1 MKRVLY
7 FLILAITVAAGVI
20 LPAQPAQATIDP
32 AQAYDIIQTLT
43 FNTSTGN
50 CAIRLY
56 RGSSSAF
63 SGTVY
68 YRAGTSGDWTEL
80 SVTSTTTTFPISST
94 TMQVGHNWNKS
105 GDDYMTCS
113 FWGETKLTEIA
124 ISQKAVL
131 SGTMGNYFMY
141 CYANS
146 CSSLTSLDVPNTSSV
161 TSVGNYFMD
170 YYAYGCTGLTSLG
183 IPDTSVMN
191 TVGTYFMDPYASEC
205 TGLTSLILPAVG
217 RFSANNV
224 NWSVPSGRLGSL
236 KGYVIDEDD
245 LAGWKALTASGKTL
259 YINYIQ
265 DEDNVILQVV
275 APTVTTDN
283 VTSVEET
290 TATGNGNITSLSGG
304 DNCTVRG
311 FQYDIDT
318 GAPYANSA
326 YDSGSFGTGA
336 YTKALTG
343 LTKGELYYIRAY
355 ATSPLG
361 TGYGSEV
368 TFLTK
373 PDEPTGLT
381 ATAGDA
387 KVDLSW
393 TKGTG
398 AQKTMVRFR
407 TDGTYP
413 TSYTDGTQA
422 YFDTGTS
429 YSHTELT
436 NGTTYKYRAWSY
448 ATEGGLTQYSDSY
461 TEASATPATVLVI
474 TTNDASAVEETTATT
489 GGNITS
495 LSGGSNATVRGV
507 EYDIDSGAPYGHSEH
522 TTGSYGT
529 GSFDISL
536 TGLTQGELY
545 YYRAYATNPTGTGYG
560 SEKTFLTKPEAPTS
574 FNASAFSETQIDLS
588 WTKGTGAQKTV
599 IRAKKDSYPADRT
612 DGTQIYN
619 DTGTSYSHTGL
630 TEGEHWYYRAWSYTA
645 ESTLEQYSDSYAEDN
660 EQTRVPLSIT
670 TGICSGSSE
679 TWAILNGEITT
690 ADPLP
695 VTIRGFDYG
704 LTTSYGS
711 DVLESGSFG
720 LGTYKLFV
728 ENISKSTVFHYRAKA
743 YNGIW
748 KYGADRVFATKG
760 SPALWEYFDTTA
772 DNTSTVYGANWF
784 AQTFTT
790 DNVTSRTVTSIILPL
805 QRTGNSGDVIV
816 SLRDTAG
823 GKPTGIDLCY
833 GTLSQDEI
841 PTSTMKCQFTM
852 NKETPL
858 QLGTQYAIVVKAPN
872 GDASNY
878 VKWDY
883 VNAGGEPNG
892 TGLTSV
898 NSGIAWTIQT
908 WDYLF
913 EIWGNQAI
921 EIQDAKVFQSYK
933 SIGDWLITV
942 RYVNLFAPYYDT
954 YDVRQYFVLQLVDS
968 DDHVIAQSPLPAWGN
983 RVGNLYLSA
992 AQVSALDYGGSYT
1005 LRIYGTF
1012 GSHPY
1017 TEYIIQSFDWKGD
1030 DLTQLDS
1037 WVITSAAVIG
1047 DYYDDLLTAY
1057 VAGRGEVLNAT
1068 GGTIFSAGI
1077 NGLSTVRPALYQVY
1091 TNPINYVPETT
1102 DQSQRVAMSNWQ
1114 AAWGAD
1120 GTIMITRIA
1129 NWFGIDGGL
1138 IGGMF
1143 FVIMMLVLALVAFP
1157 AGHTTAAN
1165 VLSIPC
1171 LGLAV
1176 WFGLDLVWLIILALF
1191 AAFLLFKNQF
1201 MDK

>member
-1 MKRVLY
+1 MFKSSSLRLCTRAFFV
-7 FLILAITVAAGVI
+7 FIALILAVPLQSADVQAADWYNSSWSYRKSIVI
-20 LPAQPAQATIDP
+20 DQTDDLGADA
-32 AQAYDIIQTLT
+32 AYQMKLLV
-43 FNTSTGN
+43 GK
-50 CAIRLY
+50 
-56 RGSSSAF
+56 SSSASGENVDCADHCEADFDDLRFTKSDGTTLLDYWIESISGSGSSALATVWIETILLDNAADTTIYMYYGNASASAASNGDNTFVFFDDF
-63 SGTVY
+63 SGAYPGTKWTGTTALGTVADGILTCTGNGNW
-68 YRAGTSGDWTEL
+68 RTMCSTISAS
-80 SVTSTTTTFPISST
+80 STTTA
-94 TMQVGHNWNKS
+94 
-105 GDDYMTCS
+105 
-113 FWGETKLTEIA
+113 L
-124 ISQKAVL
+124 
-131 SGTMGNYFMY
+131 Y
-141 CYANS
+141 CYAQINS
-146 CSSLTSLDVPNTSSV
+146 AVIASFGFSNTTNTHYSRFYVDGTNSNLQSSDGTTGSNVVSNLTLN
-161 TSVGNYFMD
+161 
-170 YYAYGCTGLTSLG
+170 AYR
-183 IPDTSVMN
+183 N
-191 TVGTYFMDPYASEC
+191 FH
-205 TGLTSLILPAVG
+205 ILVRGSTNMRA
-217 RFSANNV
+217 FDNNV
-224 NWSVPSGRLGSL
+224 EVTGSPKTTNPS
-236 KGYVIDEDD
+236 
-245 LAGWKALTASGKTL
+245 
-259 YINYIQ
+259 
-265 DEDNVILQVV
+265 NVIMPIAINTNTADVNILVDWIFITKFTATEPTWKSYGSEEAN
-275 APTVTTDN
+275 APTVTTQTATN
-283 VTSVEET
+283 VEET

-318 GAPYANSA
+318 GVPYANSA
-326 YDSGSFGTGA
+326 SDNGSFGTGA

-373 PDEPTGLT
+373 PDAPTGLT
-381 ATAGDA
+381 ATA
-387 KVDLSW
+387 
-393 TKGTG
+393 
-398 AQKTMVRFR
+398 
-407 TDGTYP
+407 
-413 TSYTDGTQA
+413 
-422 YFDTGTS
+422 
-429 YSHTELT
+429 
-436 NGTTYKYRAWSY
+436 
-448 ATEGGLTQYSDSY
+448 
-461 TEASATPATVLVI
+461 
-474 TTNDASAVEETTATT
+474 
-489 GGNITS
+489 
-495 LSGGSNATVRGV
+495 
-507 EYDIDSGAPYGHSEH
+507 
-522 TTGSYGT
+522 
-529 GSFDISL
+529 
-536 TGLTQGELY
+536 
-545 YYRAYATNPTGTGYG
+545 
-560 SEKTFLTKPEAPTS
+560 
-574 FNASAFSETQIDLS
+574 FSETQINLS

-599 IRAKKDSYPADRT
+599 IIAKEDSYPADRT
-612 DGTQIYN
+612 DGAQIYN
-619 DTGTSYSHTGL
+619 DTGTSCSHTDL
-630 TEGEHWYYRAWSYTA
+630 TEGEHWYYRAWSYTT

-679 TWAILNGEITT
+679 TWAILNSEITT

-695 VTIRGFDYG
+695 VTVRGFDYG
-704 LTTSYGS
+704 LTTGYGS

-743 YNGIW
+743 YNGVW

-772 DNTSTVYGANWF
+772 DNTSTVYGANWY

-833 GTLSQDEI
+833 GVLSQDEI
-841 PTSTMKCQFTM
+841 PTGIMDKCQFTM

-968 DDHVIAQSPLPAWGN
+968 ADHVIAQSPLPAWGN

-1017 TEYIIQSFDWKGD
+1017 TEYIIQSSDWKGD

-1047 DYYDDLLTAY
+1047 DYYDDLLTTY

-1091 TNPINYVPETT
+1091 TNPIDYVPETT